1 MCEPY
6 FAIVILEELDLHSKQ
21 VNLMYFLK
29 VIPDLMTGPEAV
41 EFGIRSHELVLVLQG
56 AVAAELLEVKLDLAV
71 VGVLHKDRIRVRDVL
86 MHRYRVVFRTRVHV
100 LWRFPISFR
109 VHFETWCSE
118 CKQIRFPDA
127 S

>member
-1 MCEPY
+1 MCKPY
-6 FAIVILEELDLHSKQ
+6 LAVVVLEELNLHSKQ

-56 AVAAELLEVKLDLAV
+56 AVAAELLEVKLDLAI
-71 VGVLHKDRIRVRDVL
+71 VGVLHKDRVRVRDVL
-86 MHRYRVVFRTRVHV
+86 MHRYRVVFRARVHV
-100 LWRFPISFR
+100 LRGFPISFW

>member
-1 MCEPY
+1 MCKPY
-6 FAIVILEELDLHSKQ
+6 LAVVVLEELNLHSKQ

-29 VIPDLMTGPEAV
+29 VIPDLMTRPEAV

-56 AVAAELLEVKLDLAV
+56 AVAAKLLEVKLDLAI
-71 VGVLHKDRIRVRDVL
+71 VGVLYKDRVRIRDVL
-86 MHRYRVVFRTRVHV
+86 MHRYRVVLRARVHV